1 MIGGRQSAASSETQ
15 FAGAKGMK
23 ILAAVVT
30 YNRKKLLGRCIDH
43 LQAQSRL
50 PDQILIINNAST
62 DGTEEM
68 LKERGVFFITQEN
81 VGSAGGWRRSIQY
94 AIDENYDAV
103 WLMDDDGYPH
113 KDALAKLEGAW
124 GEGVVCASSV
134 VLREDKPTHF
144 VFPMPVLDKWG
155 QPAIFAFP
163 RKINTLNELRP
174 MAHHGVYPYVQFFN
188 GALVSVPTARE
199 IGNVNHNYFMSG
211 DEVDYSCRL
220 TAAGRVISV
229 IDAIQY
235 HPDVSQRPFTPI
247 KVYYYLKNTLILNS
261 LYFKSAVLRNILTIG
276 VVLARTV
283 NRNGLGEA
291 FAYVCGPHAP
301 VFYLAIAR
309 GLQGKIGKDFVG

>member
-1 MIGGRQSAASSETQ
+1 
-15 FAGAKGMK
+15 MK

-30 YNRKKLLGRCIDH
+30 YNRKELLGRCIDH

-62 DGTEEM
+62 DGTEAM
-68 LKERGVFFITQEN
+68 LVERGVFFITQEN

-113 KDALAKLEGAW
+113 KDALAKLEAAW
-124 GEGVVCASSV
+124 SEGVVCASSV

-144 VFPMPVLDKWG
+144 VFPMPILDRWG

-163 RKINTLNELRP
+163 RKISTLAELKAFAP
-174 MAHHGVYPYVQFFN
+174 DGVYPHVHLFN
-188 GALVSVPTARE
+188 GALVSVSTARK
-199 IGNVNHNYFMSG
+199 IGNVNQYYFLSG
-211 DEVDYSCRL
+211 DEVDYRCRL
-220 TAAGRVISV
+220 EAAGRAISV

-235 HPDVSQRPFTPI
+235 HPDVSKRPFTPT
-247 KVYYYLKNTLILNS
+247 KFYYYLKNTLILNS
-261 LYFKSAVLRNILTIG
+261 LYFKSAVLRNILTVG

-291 FAYVCGPHAP
+291 FSYLCGPHAP